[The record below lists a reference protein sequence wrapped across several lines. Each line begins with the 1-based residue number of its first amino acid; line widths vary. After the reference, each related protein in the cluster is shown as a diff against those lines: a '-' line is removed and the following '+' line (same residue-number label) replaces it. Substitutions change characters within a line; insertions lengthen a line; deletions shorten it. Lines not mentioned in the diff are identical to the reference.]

1 MKTIEGRANNAWFD
15 YQYTGGPTF
24 ERIFKDGFKAGAESE
39 HDMLTKWNDPKE
51 ELPEYYKVVEIK
63 YRISGLS
70 RISIAWISAGDAGG
84 YLWTIDGTDV
94 LVNAKHVVGWR
105 PIHE

>member
-1 MKTIEGRANNAWFD
+1 MEPIDERANNAWFD

-51 ELPEYYKVVEIK
+51 PPQLYENVLVKYYGADGCEH
-63 YRISGLS
+63 
-70 RISIAWISAGDAGG
+70 IAVAWRAIGDSAG
-84 YLWTIDGTDV
+84 YNYIISRTDV
-94 LVNAKHVVGWR
+94 TINSQDVIGWR
-105 PIHE
+105 EIPE